1 LSSAPATTQRP
12 DAEKNALKPHLE
24 KQWVIQPEAN
34 AAFVAAMEDVLEV
47 YQRPRD
53 PNRPLVCLDETTK
66 QLIKETRVPIR
77 PSLHSPLATTRV
89 FSGRP
94 H

>member
-53 PNRPLVCLDETTK
+53 PNRPLVCLDETT
-66 QLIKETRVPIR
+66 RVPIR